1 MSAHVNTVFIPVLL
15 STTIQ
20 LRNLF
25 VWVTEEAVK
34 SRGKEN
40 VKIYKTSFTPMYH
53 AITSRKSQCIMKL
66 VCVGKEEKV
75 GVVCSPDYSYSWCKI
90 LSKLYRSQIT
100 VLKMY
105 MQVNKSI
112 VTVIMIN

>member
-1 MSAHVNTVFIPVLL
+1 MLKLCVL
-15 STTIQ
+15 
-20 LRNLF
+20 
-25 VWVTEEAVK
+25 VTDEAIK

-75 GVVCSPDYSYSWCKI
+75 GALWVV
-90 LSKLYRSQIT
+90 L
-100 VLKMY
+100 
-105 MQVNKSI
+105 
-112 VTVIMIN
+112 